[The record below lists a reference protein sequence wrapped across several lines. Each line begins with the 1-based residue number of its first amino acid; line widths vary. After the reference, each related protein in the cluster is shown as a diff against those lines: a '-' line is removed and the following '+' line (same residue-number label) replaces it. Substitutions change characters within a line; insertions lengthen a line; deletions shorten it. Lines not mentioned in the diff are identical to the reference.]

1 MAKNKKTSVPMLA
14 TALLLAG
21 AAGQAAAC
29 ASCGCSMSSD
39 AAMGYSDTSGWRFN
53 VEYDY
58 INQDQL
64 RSGSGSVSQA
74 SVANINNAGGNQ
86 EVENQTINRYINFGI
101 SYKPNADW
109 GISALIPYI
118 DRSHSTYG
126 AATTDQLTPDN
137 LSSATSSGLGDIK
150 LIGSW
155 QGLLP
160 THNLGFQLGIK
171 LPTGNYGGQNTAT
184 NATVGHSPVF
194 FSAGP
199 NAGSALDT
207 SLNTGTGSTDLIVGM
222 FYYQPISQNFD
233 AFFNAQYQSAVM
245 TNLNQPNAD
254 FRPGTQ
260 TNVSFGVR
268 YEANPLFVPQ
278 LQINITNKTADH
290 GALADEPDTAG
301 VVSYLSP
308 GITATIVKNVQ
319 AYGFIQLP
327 LYSKLEGYQLA
338 PRWTASV
345 GLSYAY

>member
-1 MAKNKKTSVPMLA
+1 MANKTF
-14 TALLLAG
+14 ALQLSSAVLLA
-21 AAGQAAAC
+21 AVAGPAAAC

-39 AAMGYSDTSGWRFN
+39 AAMGYSDSSGWRFN

-64 RSGSGSVSQA
+64 RSGSSSVSQPQLA
-74 SVANINNAGGNQ
+74 AINANGGSQ
-86 EVENQTINRYINFGI
+86 EVENRTINRYVNFGI

-109 GISALIPYI
+109 GINALIPYV
-118 DRSHSTYG
+118 DRSHSTYSQ
-126 AATTDQLTPDN
+126 ATPEQLTADN

-155 QGLLP
+155 QGWLP
-160 THNLGFQLGIK
+160 THNLGLQLGIK
-171 LPTGNYGGQNTAT
+171 LPTGSYGGQNVLT
-184 NATVGHSPVF
+184 NAFVGHSPAL
-194 FSAGP
+194 FSSGP

-207 SLNTGTGSTDLIVGM
+207 SLNTGTGSTDLILGM

-233 AFFNAQYQSAVM
+233 VFFNAQYQSAVL
-245 TNLNQPNAD
+245 TRLNQPNAD

-260 TNVSFGVR
+260 TNVSLGLR
-268 YEANPLFVPQ
+268 YEADPLLVPQ
-278 LQINITNKTADH
+278 LQINISNKTADH
-290 GALADEPDTAG
+290 GALADEADTAG

-308 GITATIVKNVQ
+308 GVTATIAKNVQ

-327 LYSKLEGYQLA
+327 LYSKLEGFQLA
-338 PRWTASV
+338 PRWTVSL